1 MAGGGQRKPSQKV
14 LSWAASEQ
22 SWAPE
27 GPCWP
32 VPSLE
37 AFGTRGSLTEWLRL
51 THGAGA
57 ARTSPRGLRKGPICR
72 GQSWRQSRALLSKA
86 P

>member
-37 AFGTRGSLTEWLRL
+37 AFGTCGSLTEWLRL
-51 THGAGA
+51 TQ
-57 ARTSPRGLRKGPICR
+57 GLVLPEQVPGDSERAPFAEFR
-72 GQSWRQSRALLSKA
+72 AELEAEQSCA
-86 P
+86 